1 MKKNIEQEKAIA
13 QLEGPVILISC
24 PGSGKT
30 TTLLRRINH
39 MLEVG
44 IPPEKILMI
53 TFTKAAA
60 QEMSVKFKK
69 KFGEPNGITF
79 STIHALCLKI
89 LMTYGGLSA
98 ENIIKTSDQWKF
110 LLETARKCQSVC
122 DPAKAAGNF
131 QMLYSAAMNNRM
143 SPSEVNPKD
152 IKGISRKDFLF
163 MSEEY
168 RRMKERTG
176 YIDFDDM
183 LVKAYELMTGNPQVL
198 RQLRERWDYI
208 QVDEYQDVNY
218 LQRDLV
224 YLLAGEKKNLCVAG
238 DDDQSIYR
246 FRGARPEIMLNFPK
260 DFPQAHVFC
269 ISTNYRSYPAIIG
282 CAGKLIG
289 FNKNRYEKQF
299 LSGQTGDA
307 KIRVIGE
314 ESPAHQMKDVAGD
327 VKSCGY
333 AFNESAV
340 LYRNN
345 RQAEQVAE
353 KFSEEGIPYY
363 CTEAIPDSYEHW
375 IWYDILAYYRLSRGI
390 AAPGDFKR
398 IADRPNRYMRL
409 ILHEAGG
416 EQEADFLEA
425 ASRKYTDWRRDNARK
440 IIRKYFYDIR
450 EMGKKSPRQFL
461 DYLLKDVGYEK
472 YLREYAES
480 LQQDFDE
487 MKHMLSIYQ
496 RDSQK
501 FHTMKEWLLY
511 IKKRSMNLNNNND
524 QGVCLSTM
532 HRSKGLEWKNVYIID
547 CNEGYIPPGS
557 PDTPISQEEVE
568 EERRLFYVAVTRAKE
583 RLFITY
589 VGNKKGKPVSRFVRE
604 LQLKESGR
612 AKTVKKN
619 DMVRHKTYGVC
630 MVLSVNGN
638 KCTIRSLSDDRDAE
652 VLVSSLDIR

>member
-44 IPPEKILMI
+44 IPPKKILMI

-183 LVKAYELMTGNPQVL
+183 LVKAYELMTGNLQVL

-238 DDDQSIYR
+238 D
-246 FRGARPEIMLNFPK
+246 
-260 DFPQAHVFC
+260 
-269 ISTNYRSYPAIIG
+269 
-282 CAGKLIG
+282 
-289 FNKNRYEKQF
+289 
-299 LSGQTGDA
+299 
-307 KIRVIGE
+307 
-314 ESPAHQMKDVAGD
+314 
-327 VKSCGY
+327 GY

-416 EQEADFLEA
+416 EQEADLLEA

>member
-44 IPPEKILMI
+44 IPPKKILMI

-168 RRMKERTG
+168 RR
-176 YIDFDDM
+176 
-183 LVKAYELMTGNPQVL
+183 
-198 RQLRERWDYI
+198 
-208 QVDEYQDVNY
+208 
-218 LQRDLV
+218 
-224 YLLAGEKKNLCVAG
+224 
-238 DDDQSIYR
+238 
-246 FRGARPEIMLNFPK
+246 
-260 DFPQAHVFC
+260 
-269 ISTNYRSYPAIIG
+269 
-282 CAGKLIG
+282 LIG

-314 ESPAHQMKDVAGD
+314 ESPAHQMKDVSGD

-390 AAPGDFKR
+390 AASGDFKR

-416 EQEADFLEA
+416 EQEADLLEA

>member
-44 IPPEKILMI
+44 IPPKKILMI

-183 LVKAYELMTGNPQVL
+183 LVKAYELMTGNLQVL

-208 QVDEYQDVNY
+208 QVDEYQD
-218 LQRDLV
+218 
-224 YLLAGEKKNLCVAG
+224 
-238 DDDQSIYR
+238 
-246 FRGARPEIMLNFPK
+246 
-260 DFPQAHVFC
+260 
-269 ISTNYRSYPAIIG
+269 
-282 CAGKLIG
+282 
-289 FNKNRYEKQF
+289 
-299 LSGQTGDA
+299 
-307 KIRVIGE
+307 
-314 ESPAHQMKDVAGD
+314 
-327 VKSCGY
+327 
-333 AFNESAV
+333 
-340 LYRNN
+340 
-345 RQAEQVAE
+345 
-353 KFSEEGIPYY
+353 YY

-390 AAPGDFKR
+390 AASGDFKR

-416 EQEADFLEA
+416 EQEADLLEA

>member
-44 IPPEKILMI
+44 IPPKKILMI

-176 YIDFDDM
+176 YIDFD
-183 LVKAYELMTGNPQVL
+183 
-198 RQLRERWDYI
+198 
-208 QVDEYQDVNY
+208 
-218 LQRDLV
+218 
-224 YLLAGEKKNLCVAG
+224 
-238 DDDQSIYR
+238 
-246 FRGARPEIMLNFPK
+246 
-260 DFPQAHVFC
+260 
-269 ISTNYRSYPAIIG
+269 
-282 CAGKLIG
+282 
-289 FNKNRYEKQF
+289 
-299 LSGQTGDA
+299 
-307 KIRVIGE
+307 
-314 ESPAHQMKDVAGD
+314 
-327 VKSCGY
+327 
-333 AFNESAV
+333 
-340 LYRNN
+340 
-345 RQAEQVAE
+345 
-353 KFSEEGIPYY
+353 
-363 CTEAIPDSYEHW
+363 
-375 IWYDILAYYRLSRGI
+375 YRLSRGI
-390 AAPGDFKR
+390 AASGDFKR

-416 EQEADFLEA
+416 EQEADLLEA

>member
-44 IPPEKILMI
+44 IPPKKILMI

-183 LVKAYELMTGNPQVL
+183 LVKAYELMTGNLQVL

-208 QVDEYQDVNY
+208 QVD
-218 LQRDLV
+218 
-224 YLLAGEKKNLCVAG
+224 
-238 DDDQSIYR
+238 
-246 FRGARPEIMLNFPK
+246 
-260 DFPQAHVFC
+260 
-269 ISTNYRSYPAIIG
+269 
-282 CAGKLIG
+282 
-289 FNKNRYEKQF
+289 
-299 LSGQTGDA
+299 
-307 KIRVIGE
+307 
-314 ESPAHQMKDVAGD
+314 
-327 VKSCGY
+327 
-333 AFNESAV
+333 
-340 LYRNN
+340 
-345 RQAEQVAE
+345 
-353 KFSEEGIPYY
+353 
-363 CTEAIPDSYEHW
+363 
-375 IWYDILAYYRLSRGI
+375 
-390 AAPGDFKR
+390 
-398 IADRPNRYMRL
+398 
-409 ILHEAGG
+409 
-416 EQEADFLEA
+416 
-425 ASRKYTDWRRDNARK
+425 
-440 IIRKYFYDIR
+440 
-450 EMGKKSPRQFL
+450 
-461 DYLLKDVGYEK
+461 
-472 YLREYAES
+472 
-480 LQQDFDE
+480 
-487 MKHMLSIYQ
+487 
-496 RDSQK
+496 
-501 FHTMKEWLLY
+501 
-511 IKKRSMNLNNNND
+511 
-524 QGVCLSTM
+524 
-532 HRSKGLEWKNVYIID
+532 
-547 CNEGYIPPGS
+547 
-557 PDTPISQEEVE
+557 DTPISQEEVE

>member
-44 IPPEKILMI
+44 IPPKKILMI

-110 LLETARKCQSVC
+110 LLET
-122 DPAKAAGNF
+122 
-131 QMLYSAAMNNRM
+131 
-143 SPSEVNPKD
+143 
-152 IKGISRKDFLF
+152 
-163 MSEEY
+163 
-168 RRMKERTG
+168 
-176 YIDFDDM
+176 
-183 LVKAYELMTGNPQVL
+183 
-198 RQLRERWDYI
+198 
-208 QVDEYQDVNY
+208 
-218 LQRDLV
+218 
-224 YLLAGEKKNLCVAG
+224 
-238 DDDQSIYR
+238 
-246 FRGARPEIMLNFPK
+246 
-260 DFPQAHVFC
+260 
-269 ISTNYRSYPAIIG
+269 
-282 CAGKLIG
+282 
-289 FNKNRYEKQF
+289 
-299 LSGQTGDA
+299 
-307 KIRVIGE
+307 
-314 ESPAHQMKDVAGD
+314 
-327 VKSCGY
+327 
-333 AFNESAV
+333 
-340 LYRNN
+340 
-345 RQAEQVAE
+345 
-353 KFSEEGIPYY
+353 
-363 CTEAIPDSYEHW
+363 
-375 IWYDILAYYRLSRGI
+375 
-390 AAPGDFKR
+390 
-398 IADRPNRYMRL
+398 
-409 ILHEAGG
+409 
-416 EQEADFLEA
+416 
-425 ASRKYTDWRRDNARK
+425 ARK

>member
-44 IPPEKILMI
+44 IPPKKILMI

-122 DPAKAAGNF
+122 EPAKAAGNF

-183 LVKAYELMTGNPQVL
+183 LVKAYELMTGNLQVL

-224 YLLAGEKKNLCVAG
+224 YLLAG
-238 DDDQSIYR
+238 
-246 FRGARPEIMLNFPK
+246 
-260 DFPQAHVFC
+260 
-269 ISTNYRSYPAIIG
+269 
-282 CAGKLIG
+282 
-289 FNKNRYEKQF
+289 
-299 LSGQTGDA
+299 
-307 KIRVIGE
+307 
-314 ESPAHQMKDVAGD
+314 
-327 VKSCGY
+327 
-333 AFNESAV
+333 
-340 LYRNN
+340 
-345 RQAEQVAE
+345 
-353 KFSEEGIPYY
+353 
-363 CTEAIPDSYEHW
+363 
-375 IWYDILAYYRLSRGI
+375 
-390 AAPGDFKR
+390 
-398 IADRPNRYMRL
+398 
-409 ILHEAGG
+409 G
-416 EQEADFLEA
+416 EQEADLLEA

>member
-1 MKKNIEQEKAIA
+1 
-13 QLEGPVILISC
+13 
-24 PGSGKT
+24 
-30 TTLLRRINH
+30 

-44 IPPEKILMI
+44 IPPKKILMI

-163 MSEEY
+163 MSDEY

-224 YLLAGEKKNLCVAG
+224 YLLAG
-238 DDDQSIYR
+238 
-246 FRGARPEIMLNFPK
+246 
-260 DFPQAHVFC
+260 
-269 ISTNYRSYPAIIG
+269 
-282 CAGKLIG
+282 
-289 FNKNRYEKQF
+289 
-299 LSGQTGDA
+299 
-307 KIRVIGE
+307 
-314 ESPAHQMKDVAGD
+314 
-327 VKSCGY
+327 
-333 AFNESAV
+333 
-340 LYRNN
+340 
-345 RQAEQVAE
+345 
-353 KFSEEGIPYY
+353 
-363 CTEAIPDSYEHW
+363 
-375 IWYDILAYYRLSRGI
+375 
-390 AAPGDFKR
+390 
-398 IADRPNRYMRL
+398 
-409 ILHEAGG
+409 G
-416 EQEADFLEA
+416 EQEADLLEA

-630 MVLSVNGN
+630 MVLSVNGS

>member
-1 MKKNIEQEKAIA
+1 M
-13 QLEGPVILISC
+13 
-24 PGSGKT
+24 
-30 TTLLRRINH
+30 
-39 MLEVG
+39 
-44 IPPEKILMI
+44 
-53 TFTKAAA
+53 
-60 QEMSVKFKK
+60 
-69 KFGEPNGITF
+69 
-79 STIHALCLKI
+79 
-89 LMTYGGLSA
+89 MT
-98 ENIIKTSDQWKF
+98 
-110 LLETARKCQSVC
+110 R
-122 DPAKAAGNF
+122 
-131 QMLYSAAMNNRM
+131 
-143 SPSEVNPKD
+143 
-152 IKGISRKDFLF
+152 
-163 MSEEY
+163 
-168 RRMKERTG
+168 
-176 YIDFDDM
+176 
-183 LVKAYELMTGNPQVL
+183 AYTV
-198 RQLRERWDYI
+198 
-208 QVDEYQDVNY
+208 
-218 LQRDLV
+218 
-224 YLLAGEKKNLCVAG
+224 
-238 DDDQSIYR
+238 S
-246 FRGARPEIMLNFPK
+246 
-260 DFPQAHVFC
+260 
-269 ISTNYRSYPAIIG
+269 
-282 CAGKLIG
+282 
-289 FNKNRYEKQF
+289 
-299 LSGQTGDA
+299 
-307 KIRVIGE
+307 
-314 ESPAHQMKDVAGD
+314 GD

-390 AAPGDFKR
+390 AASGDFKR

-416 EQEADFLEA
+416 EQEADLLEA

>member
-44 IPPEKILMI
+44 IPPKKILMI

-143 SPSEVNPKD
+143 SPS
-152 IKGISRKDFLF
+152 
-163 MSEEY
+163 
-168 RRMKERTG
+168 
-176 YIDFDDM
+176 
-183 LVKAYELMTGNPQVL
+183 
-198 RQLRERWDYI
+198 
-208 QVDEYQDVNY
+208 
-218 LQRDLV
+218 
-224 YLLAGEKKNLCVAG
+224 
-238 DDDQSIYR
+238 
-246 FRGARPEIMLNFPK
+246 
-260 DFPQAHVFC
+260 
-269 ISTNYRSYPAIIG
+269 
-282 CAGKLIG
+282 
-289 FNKNRYEKQF
+289 EKQF

-416 EQEADFLEA
+416 EQEADLLEA

>member
-44 IPPEKILMI
+44 IPPKKILMI

-163 MSEEY
+163 MSDEY

-198 RQLRERWDYI
+198 
-208 QVDEYQDVNY
+208 
-218 LQRDLV
+218 
-224 YLLAGEKKNLCVAG
+224 
-238 DDDQSIYR
+238 
-246 FRGARPEIMLNFPK
+246 
-260 DFPQAHVFC
+260 
-269 ISTNYRSYPAIIG
+269 
-282 CAGKLIG
+282 
-289 FNKNRYEKQF
+289 
-299 LSGQTGDA
+299 
-307 KIRVIGE
+307 
-314 ESPAHQMKDVAGD
+314 
-327 VKSCGY
+327 
-333 AFNESAV
+333 
-340 LYRNN
+340 
-345 RQAEQVAE
+345 
-353 KFSEEGIPYY
+353 
-363 CTEAIPDSYEHW
+363 
-375 IWYDILAYYRLSRGI
+375 
-390 AAPGDFKR
+390 
-398 IADRPNRYMRL
+398 
-409 ILHEAGG
+409 
-416 EQEADFLEA
+416 
-425 ASRKYTDWRRDNARK
+425 
-440 IIRKYFYDIR
+440 
-450 EMGKKSPRQFL
+450 
-461 DYLLKDVGYEK
+461 
-472 YLREYAES
+472 
-480 LQQDFDE
+480 
-487 MKHMLSIYQ
+487 

>member
-1 MKKNIEQEKAIA
+1 M
-13 QLEGPVILISC
+13 
-24 PGSGKT
+24 
-30 TTLLRRINH
+30 
-39 MLEVG
+39 
-44 IPPEKILMI
+44 
-53 TFTKAAA
+53 
-60 QEMSVKFKK
+60 
-69 KFGEPNGITF
+69 
-79 STIHALCLKI
+79 
-89 LMTYGGLSA
+89 
-98 ENIIKTSDQWKF
+98 
-110 LLETARKCQSVC
+110 
-122 DPAKAAGNF
+122 
-131 QMLYSAAMNNRM
+131 
-143 SPSEVNPKD
+143 
-152 IKGISRKDFLF
+152 
-163 MSEEY
+163 
-168 RRMKERTG
+168 
-176 YIDFDDM
+176 
-183 LVKAYELMTGNPQVL
+183 
-198 RQLRERWDYI
+198 
-208 QVDEYQDVNY
+208 
-218 LQRDLV
+218 
-224 YLLAGEKKNLCVAG
+224 
-238 DDDQSIYR
+238 
-246 FRGARPEIMLNFPK
+246 
-260 DFPQAHVFC
+260 
-269 ISTNYRSYPAIIG
+269 
-282 CAGKLIG
+282 
-289 FNKNRYEKQF
+289 
-299 LSGQTGDA
+299 
-307 KIRVIGE
+307 IGE

-416 EQEADFLEA
+416 EQEADLLEA

>member
-163 MSEEY
+163 MSDEY

-208 QVDEYQDVNY
+208 QVDEY
-218 LQRDLV
+218 
-224 YLLAGEKKNLCVAG
+224 
-238 DDDQSIYR
+238 
-246 FRGARPEIMLNFPK
+246 
-260 DFPQAHVFC
+260 
-269 ISTNYRSYPAIIG
+269 
-282 CAGKLIG
+282 
-289 FNKNRYEKQF
+289 
-299 LSGQTGDA
+299 
-307 KIRVIGE
+307 
-314 ESPAHQMKDVAGD
+314 
-327 VKSCGY
+327 
-333 AFNESAV
+333 
-340 LYRNN
+340 
-345 RQAEQVAE
+345 
-353 KFSEEGIPYY
+353 
-363 CTEAIPDSYEHW
+363 
-375 IWYDILAYYRLSRGI
+375 RLSRGI
-390 AAPGDFKR
+390 AASGDFKR

-416 EQEADFLEA
+416 EQEADLLEA

>member
-44 IPPEKILMI
+44 IPPKKILMI

-183 LVKAYELMTGNPQVL
+183 LVKAYELMTGNLQVL

-246 FRGARPEIMLNFPK
+246 FRGARPEIIK
-260 DFPQAHVFC
+260 TV
-269 ISTNYRSYPAIIG
+269 
-282 CAGKLIG
+282 
-289 FNKNRYEKQF
+289 
-299 LSGQTGDA
+299 
-307 KIRVIGE
+307 
-314 ESPAHQMKDVAGD
+314 
-327 VKSCGY
+327 
-333 AFNESAV
+333 
-340 LYRNN
+340 
-345 RQAEQVAE
+345 
-353 KFSEEGIPYY
+353 
-363 CTEAIPDSYEHW
+363 
-375 IWYDILAYYRLSRGI
+375 
-390 AAPGDFKR
+390 FKR
-398 IADRPNRYMRL
+398 SDRGCEDTRDRR
-409 ILHEAGG
+409 G
-416 EQEADFLEA
+416 EPCSSDEGRF
-425 ASRKYTDWRRDNARK
+425 R
-440 IIRKYFYDIR
+440 
-450 EMGKKSPRQFL
+450 GCKK
-461 DYLLKDVGYEK
+461 
-472 YLREYAES
+472 LR
-480 LQQDFDE
+480 
-487 MKHMLSIYQ
+487 I
-496 RDSQK
+496 
-501 FHTMKEWLLY
+501 
-511 IKKRSMNLNNNND
+511 
-524 QGVCLSTM
+524 CL
-532 HRSKGLEWKNVYIID
+532 
-547 CNEGYIPPGS
+547 
-557 PDTPISQEEVE
+557 
-568 EERRLFYVAVTRAKE
+568 
-583 RLFITY
+583 
-589 VGNKKGKPVSRFVRE
+589 
-604 LQLKESGR
+604 
-612 AKTVKKN
+612 
-619 DMVRHKTYGVC
+619 
-630 MVLSVNGN
+630 
-638 KCTIRSLSDDRDAE
+638 
-652 VLVSSLDIR
+652 

>member
-44 IPPEKILMI
+44 IPPKKILMI

-98 ENIIKTSDQWKF
+98 
-110 LLETARKCQSVC
+110 
-122 DPAKAAGNF
+122 
-131 QMLYSAAMNNRM
+131 
-143 SPSEVNPKD
+143 
-152 IKGISRKDFLF
+152 
-163 MSEEY
+163 
-168 RRMKERTG
+168 
-176 YIDFDDM
+176 
-183 LVKAYELMTGNPQVL
+183 
-198 RQLRERWDYI
+198 
-208 QVDEYQDVNY
+208 
-218 LQRDLV
+218 
-224 YLLAGEKKNLCVAG
+224 
-238 DDDQSIYR
+238 
-246 FRGARPEIMLNFPK
+246 
-260 DFPQAHVFC
+260 
-269 ISTNYRSYPAIIG
+269 
-282 CAGKLIG
+282 
-289 FNKNRYEKQF
+289 
-299 LSGQTGDA
+299 DA

-314 ESPAHQMKDVAGD
+314 ESPAHQMKDVSGD

-416 EQEADFLEA
+416 EQEADLLEA

-612 AKTVKKN
+612 VKTVKKN

-630 MVLSVNGN
+630 MVLSVNGS

>member
-208 QVDEYQDVNY
+208 QVDEYQDV
-218 LQRDLV
+218 
-224 YLLAGEKKNLCVAG
+224 
-238 DDDQSIYR
+238 
-246 FRGARPEIMLNFPK
+246 
-260 DFPQAHVFC
+260 
-269 ISTNYRSYPAIIG
+269 
-282 CAGKLIG
+282 
-289 FNKNRYEKQF
+289 
-299 LSGQTGDA
+299 
-307 KIRVIGE
+307 
-314 ESPAHQMKDVAGD
+314 
-327 VKSCGY
+327 KSCGY

-416 EQEADFLEA
+416 EQEADLLEA

>member
-44 IPPEKILMI
+44 IPPKKILMI

-163 MSEEY
+163 MSDEY

-224 YLLAGEKKNLCVAG
+224 YLLAGEKKNLCV
-238 DDDQSIYR
+238 
-246 FRGARPEIMLNFPK
+246 
-260 DFPQAHVFC
+260 
-269 ISTNYRSYPAIIG
+269 
-282 CAGKLIG
+282 
-289 FNKNRYEKQF
+289 
-299 LSGQTGDA
+299 
-307 KIRVIGE
+307 IGE
-314 ESPAHQMKDVAGD
+314 ESPAHQMKDVSGD

-416 EQEADFLEA
+416 EQEADLLEA

-612 AKTVKKN
+612 VKTVKKN

-630 MVLSVNGN
+630 MVLSVNGS

>member
-44 IPPEKILMI
+44 IPPKKILMI

-110 LLETARKCQSVC
+110 LLETARKSQSVC

-183 LVKAYELMTGNPQVL
+183 LVKAYELMTGNLQVL

-260 DFPQAHVFC
+260 DFH
-269 ISTNYRSYPAIIG
+269 
-282 CAGKLIG
+282 
-289 FNKNRYEKQF
+289 
-299 LSGQTGDA
+299 
-307 KIRVIGE
+307 
-314 ESPAHQMKDVAGD
+314 
-327 VKSCGY
+327 
-333 AFNESAV
+333 
-340 LYRNN
+340 
-345 RQAEQVAE
+345 
-353 KFSEEGIPYY
+353 
-363 CTEAIPDSYEHW
+363 EHW

-390 AAPGDFKR
+390 AASGDFKR

-416 EQEADFLEA
+416 EQEADLLEA

>member
-44 IPPEKILMI
+44 IPPKKILMI

-168 RRMKERTG
+168 R
-176 YIDFDDM
+176 
-183 LVKAYELMTGNPQVL
+183 
-198 RQLRERWDYI
+198 
-208 QVDEYQDVNY
+208 
-218 LQRDLV
+218 
-224 YLLAGEKKNLCVAG
+224 
-238 DDDQSIYR
+238 
-246 FRGARPEIMLNFPK
+246 
-260 DFPQAHVFC
+260 
-269 ISTNYRSYPAIIG
+269 SYPAIIG

-314 ESPAHQMKDVAGD
+314 ESPAHQMKDVSGD

-416 EQEADFLEA
+416 EQEADLLEA

>member
-44 IPPEKILMI
+44 IPPKKILMI

-98 ENIIKTSDQWKF
+98 ENIIKTSDQ
-110 LLETARKCQSVC
+110 
-122 DPAKAAGNF
+122 
-131 QMLYSAAMNNRM
+131 
-143 SPSEVNPKD
+143 
-152 IKGISRKDFLF
+152 
-163 MSEEY
+163 
-168 RRMKERTG
+168 
-176 YIDFDDM
+176 
-183 LVKAYELMTGNPQVL
+183 
-198 RQLRERWDYI
+198 
-208 QVDEYQDVNY
+208 
-218 LQRDLV
+218 
-224 YLLAGEKKNLCVAG
+224 
-238 DDDQSIYR
+238 
-246 FRGARPEIMLNFPK
+246 
-260 DFPQAHVFC
+260 
-269 ISTNYRSYPAIIG
+269 
-282 CAGKLIG
+282 
-289 FNKNRYEKQF
+289 
-299 LSGQTGDA
+299 
-307 KIRVIGE
+307 
-314 ESPAHQMKDVAGD
+314 
-327 VKSCGY
+327 
-333 AFNESAV
+333 
-340 LYRNN
+340 
-345 RQAEQVAE
+345 
-353 KFSEEGIPYY
+353 
-363 CTEAIPDSYEHW
+363 
-375 IWYDILAYYRLSRGI
+375 
-390 AAPGDFKR
+390 
-398 IADRPNRYMRL
+398 
-409 ILHEAGG
+409 
-416 EQEADFLEA
+416 
-425 ASRKYTDWRRDNARK
+425 
-440 IIRKYFYDIR
+440 
-450 EMGKKSPRQFL
+450 
-461 DYLLKDVGYEK
+461 
-472 YLREYAES
+472 
-480 LQQDFDE
+480 
-487 MKHMLSIYQ
+487 
-496 RDSQK
+496 
-501 FHTMKEWLLY
+501 
-511 IKKRSMNLNNNND
+511 
-524 QGVCLSTM
+524 
-532 HRSKGLEWKNVYIID
+532 WKNVYIID

>member
-44 IPPEKILMI
+44 IPPKKILMI

-163 MSEEY
+163 MSDEY

-260 DFPQAHVFC
+260 DF
-269 ISTNYRSYPAIIG
+269 R
-282 CAGKLIG
+282 
-289 FNKNRYEKQF
+289 
-299 LSGQTGDA
+299 
-307 KIRVIGE
+307 
-314 ESPAHQMKDVAGD
+314 
-327 VKSCGY
+327 
-333 AFNESAV
+333 
-340 LYRNN
+340 
-345 RQAEQVAE
+345 
-353 KFSEEGIPYY
+353 
-363 CTEAIPDSYEHW
+363 TEAIPDSYEHW

-416 EQEADFLEA
+416 EQEADLLEA
-425 ASRKYTDWRRDNARK
+425 ASRKYTDWKRDNARK

>member
-98 ENIIKTSDQWKF
+98 
-110 LLETARKCQSVC
+110 
-122 DPAKAAGNF
+122 
-131 QMLYSAAMNNRM
+131 
-143 SPSEVNPKD
+143 
-152 IKGISRKDFLF
+152 
-163 MSEEY
+163 
-168 RRMKERTG
+168 
-176 YIDFDDM
+176 
-183 LVKAYELMTGNPQVL
+183 
-198 RQLRERWDYI
+198 
-208 QVDEYQDVNY
+208 
-218 LQRDLV
+218 
-224 YLLAGEKKNLCVAG
+224 
-238 DDDQSIYR
+238 
-246 FRGARPEIMLNFPK
+246 
-260 DFPQAHVFC
+260 
-269 ISTNYRSYPAIIG
+269 
-282 CAGKLIG
+282 
-289 FNKNRYEKQF
+289 
-299 LSGQTGDA
+299 
-307 KIRVIGE
+307 
-314 ESPAHQMKDVAGD
+314 
-327 VKSCGY
+327 
-333 AFNESAV
+333 
-340 LYRNN
+340 
-345 RQAEQVAE
+345 
-353 KFSEEGIPYY
+353 
-363 CTEAIPDSYEHW
+363 
-375 IWYDILAYYRLSRGI
+375 
-390 AAPGDFKR
+390 
-398 IADRPNRYMRL
+398 DRPNRYMRL

-416 EQEADFLEA
+416 EQEADLLEA

>member
-44 IPPEKILMI
+44 IPPKKILMI

-131 QMLYSAAMNNRM
+131 QMLYSAA
-143 SPSEVNPKD
+143 
-152 IKGISRKDFLF
+152 
-163 MSEEY
+163 
-168 RRMKERTG
+168 
-176 YIDFDDM
+176 
-183 LVKAYELMTGNPQVL
+183 
-198 RQLRERWDYI
+198 
-208 QVDEYQDVNY
+208 
-218 LQRDLV
+218 
-224 YLLAGEKKNLCVAG
+224 
-238 DDDQSIYR
+238 
-246 FRGARPEIMLNFPK
+246 
-260 DFPQAHVFC
+260 
-269 ISTNYRSYPAIIG
+269 
-282 CAGKLIG
+282 
-289 FNKNRYEKQF
+289 
-299 LSGQTGDA
+299 
-307 KIRVIGE
+307 
-314 ESPAHQMKDVAGD
+314 
-327 VKSCGY
+327 
-333 AFNESAV
+333 
-340 LYRNN
+340 
-345 RQAEQVAE
+345 
-353 KFSEEGIPYY
+353 
-363 CTEAIPDSYEHW
+363 
-375 IWYDILAYYRLSRGI
+375 
-390 AAPGDFKR
+390 
-398 IADRPNRYMRL
+398 
-409 ILHEAGG
+409 
-416 EQEADFLEA
+416 
-425 ASRKYTDWRRDNARK
+425 
-440 IIRKYFYDIR
+440 
-450 EMGKKSPRQFL
+450 
-461 DYLLKDVGYEK
+461 
-472 YLREYAES
+472 
-480 LQQDFDE
+480 
-487 MKHMLSIYQ
+487 
-496 RDSQK
+496 
-501 FHTMKEWLLY
+501 
-511 IKKRSMNLNNNND
+511 MNLNNNND

-630 MVLSVNGN
+630 MVLSVNGS

>member
-44 IPPEKILMI
+44 IPPKKILMI

-163 MSEEY
+163 MSDEY

-224 YLLAGEKKNLCVAG
+224 YLLAG
-238 DDDQSIYR
+238 
-246 FRGARPEIMLNFPK
+246 
-260 DFPQAHVFC
+260 
-269 ISTNYRSYPAIIG
+269 
-282 CAGKLIG
+282 
-289 FNKNRYEKQF
+289 
-299 LSGQTGDA
+299 
-307 KIRVIGE
+307 
-314 ESPAHQMKDVAGD
+314 
-327 VKSCGY
+327 
-333 AFNESAV
+333 
-340 LYRNN
+340 
-345 RQAEQVAE
+345 
-353 KFSEEGIPYY
+353 
-363 CTEAIPDSYEHW
+363 
-375 IWYDILAYYRLSRGI
+375 
-390 AAPGDFKR
+390 
-398 IADRPNRYMRL
+398 
-409 ILHEAGG
+409 G
-416 EQEADFLEA
+416 EQEADLLEA

-630 MVLSVNGN
+630 MVLSVNGS

>member
-44 IPPEKILMI
+44 IPPKKILMI

-183 LVKAYELMTGNPQVL
+183 LVKAYELMTGNLQVL

-224 YLLAGEKKNLCVAG
+224 YLLAGEKKNLC
-238 DDDQSIYR
+238 
-246 FRGARPEIMLNFPK
+246 
-260 DFPQAHVFC
+260 
-269 ISTNYRSYPAIIG
+269 
-282 CAGKLIG
+282 
-289 FNKNRYEKQF
+289 
-299 LSGQTGDA
+299 
-307 KIRVIGE
+307 
-314 ESPAHQMKDVAGD
+314 VAGD

-390 AAPGDFKR
+390 AASGDFKR

-416 EQEADFLEA
+416 EQEADLLEA

>member
-44 IPPEKILMI
+44 IPPKKILMI

-183 LVKAYELMTGNPQVL
+183 LVKAYELMTGNLQVL

-238 DDDQSIYR
+238 DD
-246 FRGARPEIMLNFPK
+246 
-260 DFPQAHVFC
+260 
-269 ISTNYRSYPAIIG
+269 
-282 CAGKLIG
+282 
-289 FNKNRYEKQF
+289 
-299 LSGQTGDA
+299 
-307 KIRVIGE
+307 
-314 ESPAHQMKDVAGD
+314 
-327 VKSCGY
+327 
-333 AFNESAV
+333 
-340 LYRNN
+340 
-345 RQAEQVAE
+345 
-353 KFSEEGIPYY
+353 
-363 CTEAIPDSYEHW
+363 
-375 IWYDILAYYRLSRGI
+375 
-390 AAPGDFKR
+390 
-398 IADRPNRYMRL
+398 
-409 ILHEAGG
+409 
-416 EQEADFLEA
+416 
-425 ASRKYTDWRRDNARK
+425 
-440 IIRKYFYDIR
+440 
-450 EMGKKSPRQFL
+450 
-461 DYLLKDVGYEK
+461 
-472 YLREYAES
+472 
-480 LQQDFDE
+480 
-487 MKHMLSIYQ
+487 
-496 RDSQK
+496 
-501 FHTMKEWLLY
+501 
-511 IKKRSMNLNNNND
+511 D

>member
-44 IPPEKILMI
+44 IPPKKILMI

-183 LVKAYELMTGNPQVL
+183 LVKAYELMTGNLQVL

-224 YLLAGEKKNLCVAG
+224 YLLAG
-238 DDDQSIYR
+238 
-246 FRGARPEIMLNFPK
+246 
-260 DFPQAHVFC
+260 
-269 ISTNYRSYPAIIG
+269 
-282 CAGKLIG
+282 
-289 FNKNRYEKQF
+289 
-299 LSGQTGDA
+299 
-307 KIRVIGE
+307 
-314 ESPAHQMKDVAGD
+314 
-327 VKSCGY
+327 
-333 AFNESAV
+333 
-340 LYRNN
+340 
-345 RQAEQVAE
+345 
-353 KFSEEGIPYY
+353 
-363 CTEAIPDSYEHW
+363 
-375 IWYDILAYYRLSRGI
+375 
-390 AAPGDFKR
+390 
-398 IADRPNRYMRL
+398 
-409 ILHEAGG
+409 G
-416 EQEADFLEA
+416 EQEADLLEA

>member
-44 IPPEKILMI
+44 IPPKKILMI

-183 LVKAYELMTGNPQVL
+183 LVKAYELMTGNLQVL

-224 YLLAGEKKNLCVAG
+224 YLLAG
-238 DDDQSIYR
+238 
-246 FRGARPEIMLNFPK
+246 
-260 DFPQAHVFC
+260 
-269 ISTNYRSYPAIIG
+269 
-282 CAGKLIG
+282 
-289 FNKNRYEKQF
+289 
-299 LSGQTGDA
+299 
-307 KIRVIGE
+307 
-314 ESPAHQMKDVAGD
+314 
-327 VKSCGY
+327 
-333 AFNESAV
+333 
-340 LYRNN
+340 
-345 RQAEQVAE
+345 
-353 KFSEEGIPYY
+353 
-363 CTEAIPDSYEHW
+363 
-375 IWYDILAYYRLSRGI
+375 
-390 AAPGDFKR
+390 
-398 IADRPNRYMRL
+398 
-409 ILHEAGG
+409 G
-416 EQEADFLEA
+416 EQEADLLEA

-547 CNEGYIPPGS
+547 CNEGYIPPGF